1 MSGQTDGYLDKL
13 REVKTEERMTG
24 GGTDEQMVRQMD
36 GRMVEQRRLWTHDVM
51 VRRIDGQTDE
61 QTNRQTDEWTT
72 PIMD

>member
-24 GGTDEQMVRQMD
+24 GGTDERMVRQMD
-36 GRMVEQRRLWTHDVM
+36 GRMVKQQRLWTHDAM

-61 QTNRQTDEWTT
+61 QTNRRTDEQTI